1 VRDEKIG
8 EAGQGGARGGEGRD
22 GEKEGSEED
31 DRVMRS
37 HYFTKSSH

>member
-22 GEKEGSEED
+22 GEKEVRKMIE
-31 DRVMRS
+31 
-37 HYFTKSSH
+37 